1 MKRCDVVVAYPGWRS
16 RTSACSRERHHTL
29 GFNRVG
35 GQRGAPAKVWT
46 SLPGGT
52 GQSED
57 FLADPDEALALLFS
71 AGLLEALSP
80 LGFASLLPE
89 LESLG

>member
-1 MKRCDVVVAYPGWRS
+1 M
-16 RTSACSRERHHTL
+16 
-29 GFNRVG
+29 
-35 GQRGAPAKVWT
+35 WT
-46 SLPGGT
+46 SPPGGT

-71 AGLLEALSP
+71 AGLLEASSP

-89 LESLG
+89 LESLGLVDDDSELADFDEESESEELLELLGGDRDADPLRESLL